1 MKRGFWTIMSGAN
14 AENNPQRIVR
24 GERLERDRGAR
35 GVPAGVAQYRAGSAE
50 EVIIGCSEA
59 FVSLLDTIRSIASR
73 QCCVT
78 LVGETGTGKE
88 MLASQIHRCSDRRDK
103 VFVPVDCTTLLFE
116 SQLFGHTK
124 GAFTGAIDNTLGFF
138 RAANGGT
145 IFLDE
150 ISEIPLELQA
160 KLLRVLQEGMVTPLG
175 STQSFPINVRVICA
189 TNRDLRQMVADE
201 DFRMDLY
208 YRLNVVT
215 LHVPPLRQRPEDI
228 LPMATHFLKNLSRFY
243 NEPLKTLSPQAERIL
258 LEYPWPGNARQVA
271 NAMERAYVLTQGPHI
286 ETEALPPEVLVE
298 KCTGAGKSQ
307 LLTLDAAKERLITEA
322 LRRTKGQKNA
332 AAKILGIDRRRLNR
346 MIEKL
351 NIEISQIRK
360 D

>member
-1 MKRGFWTIMSGAN
+1 MSSAN
-14 AENNPQRIVR
+14 AQNHPQGNAR
-24 GERLERDRGAR
+24 GEGLSQNRGTR
-35 GVPAGVAQYRAGSAE
+35 GVPAGVAQYRADSAE
-50 EVIIGCSEA
+50 EMIIGCSEA
-59 FVSLLDTIRSIASR
+59 FVSLMDTIRSIASR

-88 MLASQIHRCSDRRDK
+88 MLASQIHRCSTRRDK
-103 VFVPVDCTTLLFE
+103 VFIPVDCTTLTGPLFE

-124 GAFTGAIDNTLGFF
+124 GAFTGAVDNTMGFF

-160 KLLRVLQEGMVTPLG
+160 KLLRVLQEGTVTPLG
-175 STQSFPINVRVICA
+175 STQSYPIDVRVICA

-201 DFRMDLY
+201 DFRIDLY

-215 LHVPPLRQRPEDI
+215 LQVPPLRQRQEDI
-228 LPMATHFLKNLSRFY
+228 LPMANHFLKNLSRFY
-243 NEPLKTLSPQAERIL
+243 NEPPKLLSPQVERIL
-258 LEYPWPGNARQVA
+258 LEYPWPGNARQIA
-271 NAMERAYVLTQGPHI
+271 NAMERAYVLTQGLVI

-298 KCTGAGKSQ
+298 KRTKAGQSS

-332 AAKILGIDRRRLNR
+332 AAKILGVDRRRLNR